1 MTKKLAFKQK
11 FLTILFSFMAI
22 LAVVFNVNAAYNF
35 EDNSGIKELAPS
47 AGYDLTNTSPD
58 EYIGKILLFA
68 FSFVGLIF
76 MGLILYAGIQWMTAQ
91 GNTSQVSKAK
101 DTLIKAIVGLVIIM
115 AAYGIT
121 FLVVNTFQS
130 PANPIPANDGQ
141 FIDSPVNGGDVNN
154 PPQA

>member
-1 MTKKLAFKQK
+1 MTKKLVFKQK
-11 FLTILFSFMAI
+11 FFTILFSLIAVLAI
-22 LAVVFNVNAAYNF
+22 AFNVNASYKF

-47 AGYDLTNTSPD
+47 AGYDLAITSPD
-58 EYIGKILLFA
+58 EYIGRILLFA

-76 MGLILYAGIQWMTAQ
+76 MGLIIYAGIQWMTAQ

-130 PANPIPANDGQ
+130 PANPVPANDGP
-141 FIDSPVNGGDVNN
+141 FIDSPVNGDDNN